1 MLLEDLGGL
10 KEKLIRKSRM
20 QDAPVRGIAM
30 PKAARKFVGRQARA
44 TQINLDPIARRACP
58 LDAATAVVVGAAA
71 HATPPTTHWLAEQQ
85 HGSAPPPFPDQ
96 GQRDADDA
104 ECQAA

>member
-10 KEKLIRKSRM
+10 KEKLIGKRRM

-30 PKAARKFVGRQARA
+30 PKAARQVVRRQARA
-44 TQINLDPIARRACP
+44 AQINLDPIARRACP
-58 LDAATAVVVGAAA
+58 LDAAAAVVVSAAA
-71 HATPPTTHWLAEQQ
+71 HATPPSTHWLAEQQ
-85 HGSAPPPFPDQ
+85 HGSPPAPFPDQ

-104 ECQAA
+104 ERESA